1 LLVCH
6 SKTKI
11 IASDGVTRIT
21 TQISMSDFRPD
32 IEHHEHTDEKWQKFL
47 AKHWLFEGLANQR
60 LETHWCRPSTIHH
73 HGELDQTE

>member
-21 TQISMSDFRPD
+21 TQISISDFRPD
-32 IEHHEHTDEKWQKFL
+32 IKHHEHAATK
-47 AKHWLFEGLANQR
+47 
-60 LETHWCRPSTIHH
+60 ETK
-73 HGELDQTE
+73 QAMK